1 MFARYFDHDESEED
15 EESDDVE
22 SELYSQLHYCTSGS
36 ARSETGEEEDNHAS
50 HPADAARDTAI
61 SRDLCIV
68 PTSLDRPPCL
78 FRNRSTS
85 CGLQT
90 ETYLSLEVHSD
101 LEDNEVD
108 LEDWML
114 LGGKEMEGDRNI
126 HLNLEFGRIDTG
138 STKERQKKKADD
150 DLWAI
155 SDRDR
160 KAMTT
165 SFNYLAPGIFLPN
178 FLSRTRT
185 VCANCRKTGHPARSC
200 PAAKRRDCCILCG
213 QQGHRQPLCPCRH
226 CPVCGL
232 PADMHLAG
240 SQRSASTHANM
251 THKANRSL
259 PPCALLSRCSQ
270 HCPRCGLIG
279 HLEEVCPDIWR
290 QYHLTTQPG
299 VPRRPGRDV
308 RRRRPAACYNCG
320 RRGHYGHE
328 CFQKRMPDAPV
339 SCLPHVCRYD
349 TDEEALTRQTA
360 TLSPIRGLLQMKAQ
374 KRTWPEKRRER
385 RETKR
390 LKRERAKE
398 YTSGRRGGAKEYTS
412 GRRGGAKGRFC
423 VSPHRSSKGAG
434 LPPPHSPGVPPP
446 RSAAEKRGGPRWM
459 GRLSDRRRKAGGSC
473 GRNLYP
479 PDSSLSRGKAKRRRR

>member
-36 ARSETGEEEDNHAS
+36 AHSETGEVEDNHAS
-50 HPADAARDTAI
+50 HPADTARDTAI

-160 KAMTT
+160 KVGETVEFRVGGAENSIQLCKVHYQTLFLFQTMTT

-200 PAAKRRDCCILCG
+200 PAAKA
-213 QQGHRQPLCPCRH
+213 CPPFAIMC
-226 CPVCGL
+226 L
-232 PADMHLAG
+232 Y
-240 SQRSASTHANM
+240 
-251 THKANRSL
+251 
-259 PPCALLSRCSQ
+259 
-270 HCPRCGLIG
+270 IG
-279 HLEEVCPDIWR
+279 R
-290 QYHLTTQPG
+290 
-299 VPRRPGRDV
+299 
-308 RRRRPAACYNCG
+308 
-320 RRGHYGHE
+320 
-328 CFQKRMPDAPV
+328 
-339 SCLPHVCRYD
+339 
-349 TDEEALTRQTA
+349 
-360 TLSPIRGLLQMKAQ
+360 
-374 KRTWPEKRRER
+374 
-385 RETKR
+385 
-390 LKRERAKE
+390 
-398 YTSGRRGGAKEYTS
+398 
-412 GRRGGAKGRFC
+412 
-423 VSPHRSSKGAG
+423 
-434 LPPPHSPGVPPP
+434 
-446 RSAAEKRGGPRWM
+446 
-459 GRLSDRRRKAGGSC
+459 
-473 GRNLYP
+473 
-479 PDSSLSRGKAKRRRR
+479 